1 MPFYSDELIEEVR
14 SRNPIVDVIG
24 SYVHLQKKGGNYFG
38 LCPFHNEKTPSFSV
52 SATRQMYH
60 CFGCGV
66 GGNVITFVMDYE
78 NYSFVEAME
87 FLADRAGIELPKQE
101 FTKEMKEAA
110 DARQTALQMNK
121 DAAVFYVHQLHQEVG
136 KAGLKYF
143 KERRKLTD
151 ETIRSFGLGYASMYR
166 DGLYRYLKQKG
177 YTDEQMQDSGLCKIG
192 ERGAYDVFFNRVM
205 FPIMDINNRV
215 IGFGGRVMG
224 DGEPKYL
231 NTKETKI
238 FDKSR
243 NLYGLNVARKS
254 REKFLLVCEGYMDVI
269 SMHQAGF
276 TNAVAS
282 LGTAFTAQHGML
294 LKRYTDEI
302 ILCYDSDG
310 AGRNA
315 ALRAIAMLKESGLR
329 IRVLDLSPYKDPDE
343 FIKELG
349 ADEFRERI
357 RNAENAFLFELAC
370 LRKEYDFQDPGEKAR
385 FFNETAKRLASF
397 DDIIERDSYTQT
409 AANVYGIEY
418 ALLKA
423 KVSEIGNRVGLTK
436 KDDAVRPVQTGA
448 SQLPSK
454 KNRESGGQEAEKLVL
469 TYLLD
474 APEAYRK
481 VAKLLQPEDFK
492 DELVQQAAA
501 VLFEQLAAGKADPAR
516 IIDRFVQTDRYA
528 EVTALLSS
536 GYLKD
541 QDEDVRKQAFREA
554 VLRVKSDALD
564 RRIDKTTD
572 PSQLMD
578 LLREKQDLKRIE
590 VI

>member
-1 MPFYSDELIEEVR
+1 
-14 SRNPIVDVIG
+14 
-24 SYVHLQKKGGNYFG
+24 
-38 LCPFHNEKTPSFSV
+38 
-52 SATRQMYH
+52 
-60 CFGCGV
+60 
-66 GGNVITFVMDYE
+66 
-78 NYSFVEAME
+78 
-87 FLADRAGIELPKQE
+87 
-101 FTKEMKEAA
+101 
-110 DARQTALQMNK
+110 
-121 DAAVFYVHQLHQEVG
+121 
-136 KAGLKYF
+136 
-143 KERRKLTD
+143 
-151 ETIRSFGLGYASMYR
+151 
-166 DGLYRYLKQKG
+166 
-177 YTDEQMQDSGLCKIG
+177 
-192 ERGAYDVFFNRVM
+192 M

-310 AGRNA
+310 AGRKA
-315 ALRAIAMLKESGLR
+315 ALRAISMLKESGLR

-349 ADEFRERI
+349 AEEFRERI

-409 AANVYGIEY
+409 AAGIYGIDY

-423 KVSEIGNRVGLTK
+423 KVSELGNRIGLTK
-436 KDDAVRPVQTGA
+436 KDEPERTEKIGGSP
-448 SQLPSK
+448 LPSK
-454 KNRESGGQEAEKLVL
+454 KTRESGGQEAEKLVL

-474 APEAYRK
+474 EPGAYRK
-481 VAKLLQPEDFK
+481 VSKILKPADFG
-492 DELVQQAAA
+492 DELVQQAAE
-501 VLFEQLAAGKADPAR
+501 VLFKQLEDGKADPAR
-516 IIDRFVQTDRYA
+516 IIDRFVQTDKYA

-536 GYLKD
+536 AYLKD
-541 QDEDVRKQAFREA
+541 QEEDVRKQAFREA

-572 PSQLMD
+572 PAQLMD